1 MGARI
6 ATNRLKGGEIVRSE
20 TDFTITASGG
30 HQQPE
35 AQCARCHG
43 KSTAARGSFELAAAT
58 FAREAPSCA
67 YG

>member
-20 TDFTITASGG
+20 TDFTILASGG

-35 AQCARCHG
+35 AQCARYHC
-43 KSTAARGSFELAAAT
+43 KSTASRGSFELGAAT
-58 FAREAPSCA
+58 LAREAPSCA
-67 YG
+67 HA